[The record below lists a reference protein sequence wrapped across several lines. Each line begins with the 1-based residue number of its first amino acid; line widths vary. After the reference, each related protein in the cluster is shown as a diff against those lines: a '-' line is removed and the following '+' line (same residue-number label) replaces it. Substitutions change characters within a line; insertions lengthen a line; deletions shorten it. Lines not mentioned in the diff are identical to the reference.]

1 MSHRDGSPAHSG
13 PENRPHGSCRWEI
26 NMATYVMGDVHG
38 EYDKFMELLK
48 KIDLKDEDTLYLI
61 GDVIDRGPHPIKVL
75 QKLMEM
81 PNAIPILGN
90 HELMALQCM
99 NFLMQEITEKTIME
113 LDEETLDY
121 FWTWQQ
127 NGNDTTLYEYYQLDK
142 EERQEIL
149 DFLGEFLI
157 YEELEVNGKHYLLV
171 HAGLGNYS
179 PDKDMDDY
187 TIDELVWDRADFNE
201 KYYDDIYVVSG
212 HTPTQLIEG
221 NPNPGKIYRA
231 NNHIA
236 IDCGSCF
243 KNGRIAVICLDT
255 GEEFYSSAN

>member
-1 MSHRDGSPAHSG
+1 MAQKYRGKY
-13 PENRPHGSCRWEI
+13 
-26 NMATYVMGDVHG
+26 MATYVMGDVHG
-38 EYDKFMELLK
+38 EYDKFIELLE

-99 NFLMQEITEKTIME
+99 SFLMQEITEKTIME

-179 PDKDMDDY
+179 PDKDMDEY

-201 KYYDDIYVVSG
+201 KYYDDVYVVSG

-236 IDCGSCF
+236 IDCGACF
-243 KNGRIAVICLDT
+243 KNGRSAVSCLDT

>member
-1 MSHRDGSPAHSG
+1 MAQKYR
-13 PENRPHGSCRWEI
+13 EI

-38 EYDKFMELLK
+38 EYDKFMELLE

>member
-1 MSHRDGSPAHSG
+1 
-13 PENRPHGSCRWEI
+13 
-26 NMATYVMGDVHG
+26 MATYVMGDIHG
-38 EYDKFMELLK
+38 EYDKFTELLE
-48 KIDLKDEDTLYLI
+48 KIDFQDNDTLYLI

-81 PNAIPILGN
+81 PNVIPILGN
-90 HELMALQCM
+90 HELMALHCM
-99 NFLMQEITEKTIME
+99 KFLMQEITEESIMS
-113 LDEETLDY
+113 LDEETLDH

-127 NGNDTTLYEYYQLDK
+127 NGNDTTLHEFYQLDA
-142 EERQEIL
+142 EARRDVL
-149 DFLGEFLI
+149 DYLGEFLI
-157 YEELEVNGKHYLLV
+157 YEELEVGGQAYLLV
-171 HAGLGNYS
+171 HAGLGNFS

-201 KYYDDIYVVSG
+201 KYFDDVIVISG

-221 NPNPGKIYRA
+221 NPNPGSIYRA

-243 KNGRIAVICLDT
+243 KSGRIAVLCLDT
-255 GEEFYSSAN
+255 GEEFYSSSN

>member
-1 MSHRDGSPAHSG
+1 
-13 PENRPHGSCRWEI
+13 
-26 NMATYVMGDVHG
+26 MATYVMGDVHG
-38 EYDKFMELLK
+38 EYDKFMELLE

-113 LDEETLDY
+113 LDEETLDN

-142 EERQEIL
+142 EERQDIL
-149 DFLGEFLI
+149 DFLGEFLL
-157 YEELEVNGKHYLLV
+157 YEELEINGKKYLLV
-171 HAGLGNYS
+171 HAGLGNFS
-179 PDKDMDDY
+179 PEKEMDDY
-187 TIDELVWDRADFNE
+187 TIDELVWDRTDYNE
-201 KYYDDIYVVSG
+201 KYYDDVYVVSG
-212 HTPTQLIEG
+212 HTPTQLIED
-221 NPNPGKIYRA
+221 NPEPGKIYRA

-243 KNGRIAVICLDT
+243 KNGRIAVICLET
-255 GEEFYSSAN
+255 GEEFYSSPN

>member
-1 MSHRDGSPAHSG
+1 
-13 PENRPHGSCRWEI
+13 
-26 NMATYVMGDVHG
+26 MATYVMGDVHG
-38 EYDKFMELLK
+38 EYDKFMELLNI
-48 KIDLKDEDTLYLI
+48 IDFKDEDTLYLI
-61 GDVIDRGPHPIKVL
+61 GDVIDRGPHPVKVL

-99 NFLMQEITEKTIME
+99 SFLMQEITEKTIME

-179 PDKDMDDY
+179 PDKDMDEY

-201 KYYDDIYVVSG
+201 KYYDDVYVVSG